1 MEIPKEIN
9 SVTLSQEDV
18 LMPTELSVNYKGGS
32 VNLGMRD
39 NRKDMSGGQRKIFE
53 LDPQDSQES
62 NSRPHAS

>member
-39 NRKDMSGGQRKIFE
+39 MSGGQRKIFE